1 LATPIVI
8 WELTI
13 DKQDQTNVFDQ
24 KVLKR

>member
-8 WELTI
+8 WELAI